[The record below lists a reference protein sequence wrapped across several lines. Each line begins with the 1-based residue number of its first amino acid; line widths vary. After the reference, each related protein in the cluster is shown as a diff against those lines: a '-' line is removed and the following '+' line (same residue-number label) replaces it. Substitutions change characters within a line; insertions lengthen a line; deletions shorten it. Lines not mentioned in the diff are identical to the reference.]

1 MTGPL
6 TYPPE
11 IVIESTVELPPEY
24 EVPSMEAWVVEVCC
38 ELAMVVVELIIGLL
52 GGGS

>member
-11 IVIESTVELPPEY
+11 ILIESNIELPPEY
-24 EVPSMEAWVVEVCC
+24 DVPEHGGIGVEVGC
-38 ELAMVVVELIIGLL
+38 ELALLVLELVAGLL
-52 GGGS
+52 DRS

>member
-1 MTGPL
+1 MTDPL

-11 IVIESTVELPPEY
+11 IVIESTTDLPPEY
-24 EVPSMEAWVVEVCC
+24 DVPGHEDLGVEICC
-38 ELAMVVVELIIGLL
+38 ELAMVVVEVMVALI

>member
-11 IVIESTVELPPEY
+11 IVMESTTDLPPEY
-24 EVPSMEAWVVEVCC
+24 DVPGHEGVGVESCC
-38 ELAMVVVELIIGLL
+38 ELAMVVIEVVVALI

>member
-1 MTGPL
+1 MAAPL

-11 IVIESTVELPPEY
+11 IVIESTIDLPPEY
-24 EVPSMEAWVVEVCC
+24 DLPEGMAVEVCC
-38 ELAMVVVELIIGLL
+38 ELAMVAIELVIGLL